1 MVKPHGSRAPETVS
15 LVYVSHCKTEHD
27 LGLKYQ
33 FNKKALLNE
42 LIKRAKEKE
51 NLNITCNRYQ

>member
-1 MVKPHGSRAPETVS
+1 MVKPHDPKALETVS
-15 LVYVSHCKTEHD
+15 LVYVSHCKTVHD

-33 FNKKALLNE
+33 FNKKAPLNK

-51 NLNITCNRYQ
+51 NLNIMCNRYQ